1 MTLTPS
7 PRTIFRGD
15 IKMDVNIKENHY
27 RWMSLRLIVVT
38 FASVV
43 FAINI
48 KSFVRTGGILPG
60 CATGLTLLIQEI
72 ADRFVGIKVPYT
84 PINVAINLVPVYIG
98 FKFIG
103 KKFTSLSCIAIVL
116 TGILADLI
124 PGYVIT
130 NDIILISIFGGI
142 INGVAVSL
150 CLLMD
155 ATSGGIDFIAIYL
168 YKKGADGF
176 NVALYVNACILITAG
191 ALFGW
196 ERALYSIVFQYVS
209 TTVIHVLYRKYQQ
222 TTLFIVTQ
230 FPDEISA
237 LIYDMTNHGST
248 IIYGR
253 GAHEEEKEKSVV
265 YSVISAT
272 QVTKAINAIKIRD
285 PEAFV
290 NVFKSERISGKFYRI
305 PED

>member
-1 MTLTPS
+1 MDN
-7 PRTIFRGD
+7 RI
-15 IKMDVNIKENHY
+15 IKMDEKIKGNHY
-27 RWMSLRLIVVT
+27 RWMSLRLVVVT
-38 FASVV
+38 IASVI
-43 FAINI
+43 FALNI

-60 CATGLTLLIQEI
+60 GATGLTLLLQEI
-72 ADRFVGIKVPYT
+72 MSRFFGIVIPYT
-84 PINVAINLVPVYIG
+84 PINIAINVIPVYIG
-98 FKFIG
+98 FKYIG

-124 PGYVIT
+124 PSYPLT
-130 NDIILISIFGGI
+130 DDIILISIFGGI
-142 INGVAVSL
+142 INGIAVSL

-168 YKKGADGF
+168 YKKGTDGF

-209 TTVIHVLYRKYQQ
+209 TTVIHLLYRKYQQ

-230 FPDEISA
+230 VPDEISA
-237 LIYDMTNHGST
+237 LIYNMTNHGST

-253 GAHEEEKEKSVV
+253 GSHEEDKEKSVV
-265 YSVISAT
+265 YSVITAT
-272 QVTKAINAIKIRD
+272 QVTKLINAIKEKD

-290 NVFKSERISGKFYRI
+290 NVFKSERVSGKFYRI

>member
-1 MTLTPS
+1 
-7 PRTIFRGD
+7 
-15 IKMDVNIKENHY
+15 
-27 RWMSLRLIVVT
+27 MSLRLIVVT

-48 KSFVRTGGILPG
+48 KSFVRAGGILPG
-60 CATGLTLLIQEI
+60 GATGLTLLIQEI
-72 ADRFVGIKVPYT
+72 ADRFLGFKVPYT
-84 PINVAINLVPVYIG
+84 PINVAINVIPVYIG

-230 FPDEISA
+230 FPEEISA

-272 QVTKAINAIKIRD
+272 QVTKVINAVKIRD

>member
-1 MTLTPS
+1 
-7 PRTIFRGD
+7 
-15 IKMDVNIKENHY
+15 MDVNIKENHY

-60 CATGLTLLIQEI
+60 GATGLTLLFQEI

-103 KKFTSLSCIAIVL
+103 KKFTSISCIAIVL

>member
-1 MTLTPS
+1 MNE
-7 PRTIFRGD
+7 
-15 IKMDVNIKENHY
+15 KIKENHY
-27 RWMSLRLIVVT
+27 RWMSLRFIVVT
-38 FASVV
+38 IASVV
-43 FAINI
+43 FALNI

-60 CATGLTLLIQEI
+60 GATGLTLLIQEI
-72 ADRFVGIKVPYT
+72 ADRFIGIKIPYT
-84 PINVAINLVPVYIG
+84 PINVAINVVPVFIG
-98 FKFIG
+98 FKYIG
-103 KKFTSLSCIAIVL
+103 KKFTSLSCIVILL

-130 NDIILISIFGGI
+130 NDLILISIFGGI
-142 INGVAVSL
+142 INGVAISL

-168 YKKGADGF
+168 YKKGFDGF

-196 ERALYSIVFQYVS
+196 ERALYSIVFQYAS

-222 TTLFIVTQ
+222 TTLFIVTR

-237 LIYDMTNHGST
+237 LIYKMSNHGST

-253 GAHEEEKEKSVV
+253 GSHEGDEDKSVV
-265 YSVISAT
+265 YSVITAT
-272 QVTKAINAIKIRD
+272 QVTQIINAIKELD
-285 PEAFV
+285 PASFV
-290 NVFKSERISGKFYRI
+290 NVFKSERVSGRFYRI

>member
-1 MTLTPS
+1 
-7 PRTIFRGD
+7 
-15 IKMDVNIKENHY
+15 MDVNIKENHY

-60 CATGLTLLIQEI
+60 GATGLTLLIQEI
-72 ADRFVGIKVPYT
+72 ADRFVGIKVQYT

>member
-1 MTLTPS
+1 
-7 PRTIFRGD
+7 
-15 IKMDVNIKENHY
+15 MDVNIKENHY

-60 CATGLTLLIQEI
+60 GATGLTLLIQEI

-285 PEAFV
+285 SEAFV

>member
-1 MTLTPS
+1 MNEKLK
-7 PRTIFRGD
+7 G
-15 IKMDVNIKENHY
+15 NNY
-27 RWMSLRLIVVT
+27 RWMSLRFIVVT
-38 FASVV
+38 IASVV
-43 FAINI
+43 FALNI

-60 CATGLTLLIQEI
+60 GATGLTLLIQEI
-72 ADRFVGIKVPYT
+72 ADRFIGIKIPYT
-84 PINVAINLVPVYIG
+84 PINVAINVVPVFIG
-98 FKFIG
+98 FKYIG
-103 KKFTSLSCIAIVL
+103 KKFTSLSCIVILL

-130 NDIILISIFGGI
+130 NDLILISIFGGI
-142 INGVAVSL
+142 INGVAISL
-150 CLLMD
+150 CLRMD

-168 YKKGADGF
+168 YKKGFDGF

-222 TTLFIVTQ
+222 TTLFIVTR

-237 LIYDMTNHGST
+237 LIYKMSNHGST

-253 GAHEEEKEKSVV
+253 GSHEGDEDKSVV
-265 YSVISAT
+265 YSVITAT
-272 QVTKAINAIKIRD
+272 QVTQIINAIKELD
-285 PEAFV
+285 PASFV
-290 NVFKSERISGKFYRI
+290 NVFKSERVSGRFYRI

>member
-1 MTLTPS
+1 
-7 PRTIFRGD
+7 
-15 IKMDVNIKENHY
+15 MDVNIKENHY

-60 CATGLTLLIQEI
+60 GATGLTLLIQEI
-72 ADRFVGIKVPYT
+72 ADRFMGIKVPYT

-142 INGVAVSL
+142 IHGVAVSL

>member
-1 MTLTPS
+1 
-7 PRTIFRGD
+7 
-15 IKMDVNIKENHY
+15 MDVNIKENHY
-27 RWMSLRLIVVT
+27 RWMSLRLIFVT

-60 CATGLTLLIQEI
+60 GATGLTLLIQEI

-290 NVFKSERISGKFYRI
+290 NVFKSERISGKF
-305 PED
+305 

>member
-1 MTLTPS
+1 
-7 PRTIFRGD
+7 
-15 IKMDVNIKENHY
+15 MDVNIKENHY

-60 CATGLTLLIQEI
+60 GATGLTLLIQEI

>member
-1 MTLTPS
+1 
-7 PRTIFRGD
+7 
-15 IKMDVNIKENHY
+15 MDVNIKENHY

-48 KSFVRTGGILPG
+48 KSFVRAGGILPG
-60 CATGLTLLIQEI
+60 GATGLTLLIQEI
-72 ADRFVGIKVPYT
+72 ADRFMRIKVPYT

>member
-1 MTLTPS
+1 
-7 PRTIFRGD
+7 
-15 IKMDVNIKENHY
+15 MDVNIKENHY

-60 CATGLTLLIQEI
+60 GATGLTLLIQEI
-72 ADRFVGIKVPYT
+72 ADRFMRIKVPYT